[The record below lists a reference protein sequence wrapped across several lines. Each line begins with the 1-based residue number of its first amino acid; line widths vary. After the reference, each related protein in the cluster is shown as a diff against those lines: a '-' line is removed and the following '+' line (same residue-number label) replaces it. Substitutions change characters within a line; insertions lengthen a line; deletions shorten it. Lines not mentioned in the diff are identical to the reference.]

1 MMQPLRVVEANARVY
16 RRTWKGSAVTAFLNP
31 VLFLLALGLGLG
43 STIDSNP
50 AVEGLG
56 GVRYISFVASGLL
69 AATAMQTGGV
79 EGSWP
84 VLAGIKWTKTY
95 HAALATPVRVP
106 DLVTGNL
113 LWLAVRVT
121 LSATAF
127 ALVSAVIGVLDPI
140 QVLAAL
146 PAAILTGMAFAA
158 PVTAYTPVAKDE
170 TRLSAVFRFV
180 ILPMFLFSG
189 TFFPIDQLPGWLQPV
204 AYVTPLWHGVELCRS
219 SAIGFDTTLHPIVH
233 VGYLA
238 LWTSIGWW
246 FAQRNL
252 RKRLQP

>member
-31 VLFLLALGLGLG
+31 ILFLFAMGLGLG
-43 STIDSNP
+43 SIIDNNA

-127 ALVSAVIGVLDPI
+127 AIVSAVIGVLDPI

-189 TFFPIDQLPGWLQPV
+189 TFFPIEQLPGWLQPV

-238 LWTSIGWW
+238 LWTSVGWW

-252 RKRLQP
+252 RRRLQP